1 MTSSVIASGRLNWL
15 ATFTPFLKWA
25 PLVNGRTFRADLLA
39 GLTGA
44 VVVLP
49 QGVAFATIAGMPPQ
63 YGLYASIVPTI
74 IAALFGSSWHLVAG
88 PSTTASLVLAAS
100 LAHFATPGTPYYVQ
114 LAMTLAIMTGLIE
127 LALGLARLGVI
138 VNFISHSVVIGYTAG
153 VGALIVATQASTFFG
168 FHLPADHD
176 FVPAVWDTISNLPLL
191 SVPETIVAF
200 ATLGAGALS
209 RKRFPRVPYMLPA
222 IFVGGLVGAAVNFWS
237 PGAVLVVGALPAQL
251 PPLSAPSFDP
261 HTWRILLPT
270 ALAVAISALNEVV
283 SIGRALSMRS
293 EQDLDINQEFVGQ
306 GLANIAAPFFSGYV
320 VSGSFNRSALNYE
333 SGARTPMAA
342 ISAGVLL
349 LGLVVFAAPLAAYL
363 PKSAMAA
370 SLVMIGWGLIDRKSI
385 ANLWRMSRSERWI
398 FIITIFT
405 ALFIH
410 IQMSIFVGVALS
422 LLVFLYKTSV
432 PELRRRVPD
441 PMNPNRKFTD
451 VRPDLPECPQFHLLR
466 LDGALYFGAVAS
478 FRDSMRKLEAEAPNC
493 KQIAIVM
500 TGVNFIDLAGAEAL
514 ALEAR
519 KMRARGGGLYLIRLK
534 ERASEFLARGQY
546 ADMIGR
552 ENVFRSKTT
561 ALREVYRNL
570 DYDVCRDCRLRV
582 FVECARLGKQEP
594 RGGDDQVERADAE
607 EFRSAAD
614 SPTKPTTGNASR
626 C

>member
-1 MTSSVIASGRLNWL
+1 MNFNFSASGRPSWL
-15 ATFTPFLKWA
+15 ATVTPFLNWA
-25 PLVNGRTFRADLLA
+25 PFVTARTFRADLLA

-100 LAHFATPGTPYYVQ
+100 LVHFAPPGTPEYVQ
-114 LAMTLAIMTGLIE
+114 LAMTLAIMTGIIE

-153 VGALIVATQASTFFG
+153 VGALIIATQSSTFFG
-168 FHLPADHD
+168 FHLPSSHD
-176 FVPAVWDTISNLPLL
+176 FLPAIWQAFSNLPIL
-191 SVPETIVAF
+191 SLPETTVAF
-200 ATLGAGALS
+200 ATLGAGAFS

-222 IFVGGLVGAAVNFWS
+222 IVFGGLVGVAFNLWK
-237 PGAVLVVGALPAQL
+237 PGSVLVVGALPAQL

-283 SIGRALSMRS
+283 SIGRALATRS

-306 GLANIAAPFFSGYV
+306 GLANITAPFFSGYV

-333 SGARTPMAA
+333 SGARTPVAA
-342 ISAGVLL
+342 MSAGAILL
-349 LGLVVFAAPLAAYL
+349 VLVVFAAPLAAYL

-370 SLVMIGWGLIDRKSI
+370 SLIMIGWGLIDRRSI
-385 ANLWRMSRSERWI
+385 ANIWRMSRAERWV
-398 FIITIFT
+398 FFITIFS

-422 LLVFLYKTSV
+422 LLIFLYRTSV

-441 PMNPNRKFTD
+441 PMSANRKFTD

-466 LDGALYFGAVAS
+466 LDGALYFGAVS
-478 FRDSMRKLEAEAPNC
+478 TFRDSMRKVEAEAPNC
-493 KQIAIVM
+493 NQIAIVM

-519 KMRARGGGLYLIRLK
+519 KLRARGGGLYLIRLK
-534 ERASEFLARGQY
+534 ERASEFLSRGEY
-546 ADMIGR
+546 AEMIGR
-552 ENVFRSKTT
+552 QNMFQSKTN
-561 ALREVYRNL
+561 ALREVYRHL
-570 DYDVCRDCRLRV
+570 DYSICRECKLRV
-582 FVECARLGKQEP
+582 FIECARLGKQEP
-594 RGGDDQVERADAE
+594 REDDDDVAPAGDAHTTQQDRNTGQ
-607 EFRSAAD
+607 AA
-614 SPTKPTTGNASR
+614 K

>member
-1 MTSSVIASGRLNWL
+1 MAFSFAPSSPQARLANFL
-15 ATFTPFLKWA
+15 PFLRWA
-25 PLVNGRTFRADLLA
+25 PLVNGRTTRADLMA

-44 VVVLP
+44 IVVLP

-74 IAALFGSSWHLVAG
+74 VAALFGSSWHLVAG

-100 LAHFATPGTPYYVQ
+100 LATFATPGTPDYVQ

-127 LALGLARLGVI
+127 LALGLFKLGVI

-153 VGALIVATQASTFFG
+153 VGMLIIATQSAKFFG
-168 FHLPADHD
+168 LQVPSSHD
-176 FVPAVWDTISNLPLL
+176 FLLAVWQTIEALPTISLT
-191 SVPETIVAF
+191 ETSVAF
-200 ATLGAGALS
+200 ATLGAGIAA
-209 RKRFPRVPYMLPA
+209 RKYLPRIPYMLPA
-222 IFVGGLVGAAVNFWS
+222 LLVGGLVAAALNYWK
-237 PGAVLVVGALPAQL
+237 PGSAAVVGALPSHL

-283 SIGRALSMRS
+283 SIGRALATRT

-306 GLANIAAPFFSGYV
+306 GLANIASPFFSGYV

-333 SGARTPMAA
+333 SGARTPLAA
-342 ISAGVLL
+342 MSAGVIL
-349 LGLVVFAAPLAAYL
+349 LGLLVFAAPLAAYL

-370 SLVMIGWGLIDRKSI
+370 SLVMIGWGLIDRRSI
-385 ANLWRMSRSERWI
+385 ANIWRMSRAERWV
-398 FIITIFT
+398 FFITIAS

-410 IQMSIFVGVALS
+410 IQMAIFVGVALS
-422 LLVFLYKTSV
+422 LLIFLYRTSV

-441 PMNPNRKFTD
+441 PMSASRKFTD

-478 FRDSMRKLEAEAPNC
+478 FRDAMRKVEAEAPNC

-519 KMRARGGGLYLIRLK
+519 KLRARGGGLYLIRLK
-534 ERASEFLARGQY
+534 ERASEFLSRGEY
-546 ADMIGR
+546 AEMIGR
-552 ENVFRSKTT
+552 KNMYQSKTA
-561 ALREVYRNL
+561 ALREVYRHL
-570 DYDVCRDCRLRV
+570 DYEVCKECKLRV

-594 RGGDDQVERADAE
+594 RDDDEDETERTV
-607 EFRSAAD
+607 S
-614 SPTKPTTGNASR
+614 N
-626 C
+626 

>member
-1 MTSSVIASGRLNWL
+1 MAFSFATSSPQARLANFL
-15 ATFTPFLKWA
+15 PFLRWA
-25 PLVNGRTFRADLLA
+25 PLVNGRTTRADLLA

-44 VVVLP
+44 IVVLP

-74 IAALFGSSWHLVAG
+74 VAALFGSSWHLVAG

-100 LAHFATPGTPYYVQ
+100 LATFATPGTPDYVQ

-127 LALGLARLGVI
+127 LALGVFKLGVI

-153 VGALIVATQASTFFG
+153 VGMLIIATQSAKFFG
-168 FHLPADHD
+168 LKVPSSHD
-176 FVPAVWDTISNLPLL
+176 FLFAVWQTVEALPTISLT
-191 SVPETIVAF
+191 ETSVAF
-200 ATLGAGALS
+200 ATLGAGVAA
-209 RKRFPRVPYMLPA
+209 RKFLPRIPYMLPA
-222 IFVGGLVGAAVNFWS
+222 LLVGGLVAAALNFWK
-237 PGAVLVVGALPAQL
+237 PGSAAVVGALPSHP
-251 PPLSAPSFDP
+251 PPLSSPSFDP

-283 SIGRALSMRS
+283 SIGRALATRT

-333 SGARTPMAA
+333 SGARTPLAA
-342 ISAGVLL
+342 MSAGVIL
-349 LGLVVFAAPLAAYL
+349 LGLLVFAAPLAAYL

-370 SLVMIGWGLIDRKSI
+370 SLVMIGWGLIDRRSI
-385 ANLWRMSRSERWI
+385 ANIWRMSRAERWV
-398 FIITIFT
+398 FFITIAS

-410 IQMSIFVGVALS
+410 IQMAIFVGVALS
-422 LLVFLYKTSV
+422 LLIFLYRTSV

-441 PMNPNRKFTD
+441 PMSASRKFTD

-478 FRDSMRKLEAEAPNC
+478 FRDAMRKVEAEAPNC

-519 KMRARGGGLYLIRLK
+519 KLRARGGGLYLIRLK
-534 ERASEFLARGQY
+534 ERASEFLSRGEY
-546 ADMIGR
+546 AEMIGR
-552 ENVFRSKTT
+552 KNMYQSKTA
-561 ALREVYRNL
+561 ALREVYRHL
-570 DYDVCRDCRLRV
+570 DYEVCKECKLRV

-594 RGGDDQVERADAE
+594 RDDDDEDDTERAVA
-607 EFRSAAD
+607 
-614 SPTKPTTGNASR
+614 N
-626 C
+626 

>member
-1 MTSSVIASGRLNWL
+1 MAMTFATPAAQARLASFL
-15 ATFTPFLKWA
+15 PFLRWA
-25 PLVNGRTFRADLLA
+25 PMVNGRTMRADLLA

-44 VVVLP
+44 IVVLP

-63 YGLYASIVPTI
+63 YGIYASIVPTI
-74 IAALFGSSWHLVAG
+74 VAALFGSSWHLVAG

-100 LAHFATPGTPYYVQ
+100 LSAFATPGTVDYVQ

-127 LALGLARLGVI
+127 LTLGLFKLGVI

-153 VGALIVATQASTFFG
+153 VGILIIATQAPKFFG
-168 FHLPADHD
+168 INSVTSHD
-176 FVPAVWDTISNLPLL
+176 FVIEVWQTLQALPGAAPVETAV
-191 SVPETIVAF
+191 AA
-200 ATLGAGALS
+200 ATLGAGIAA
-209 RKRFPRVPYMLPA
+209 RKFLPRVPYMLPA
-222 IFVGGLVGAAVNFWS
+222 LFVGGLVAAGFNAWM
-237 PGAVLVVGALPAQL
+237 PGSAAVVGALPAEL

-283 SIGRALSMRS
+283 SIGRALAVRS

-333 SGARTPMAA
+333 SGARTPLAA
-342 ISAGVLL
+342 MSAGLMLL
-349 LGLVVFAAPLAAYL
+349 ALVVFAAPLAAYL

-370 SLVMIGWGLIDRKSI
+370 SLILIGWGLIDRRSI
-385 ANLWRMSRSERWI
+385 ANIWRMSRAERWV
-398 FIITIFT
+398 FFITIGS

-410 IQMSIFVGVALS
+410 IQMAIFVGVALS
-422 LLVFLYKTSV
+422 LLIFLYRTSV

-441 PMNPNRKFTD
+441 PMSASRKFTD
-451 VRPDLPECPQFHLLR
+451 VGPDLPECPQFHLLR

-478 FRDSMRKLEAEAPNC
+478 FRDSMRKLEHEAPNC

-519 KMRARGGGLYLIRLK
+519 KLRARGGGLYLIRLK
-534 ERASEFLARGQY
+534 ERASEFLARGEY

-552 ENVFRSKTT
+552 ENVFKSKTT
-561 ALREVYRNL
+561 ALREVYRKL
-570 DYDVCRDCRLRV
+570 DYSICRDCKLRV

-594 RGGDDQVERADAE
+594 RDDGDDDDRGV
-607 EFRSAAD
+607 S
-614 SPTKPTTGNASR
+614 N
-626 C
+626 